1 MIVNAIK
8 THKIVPGQDA
18 NVYAILDRYL
28 PRLKEKS
35 VVAITSKIIAICEG
49 RFVKVGTANKD
60 DLIAKEAEY
69 YLPRKLN
76 KYGAMLTIKQNI
88 LAPSAGIDESNAH
101 GHYILWPK
109 NPQKTANQVR
119 AYLRKKHKVKNLGVI
134 ITDSRT
140 LPLRWGTIGVS
151 LAYSGFKPL
160 NNYIGKKDLFG
171 RRLKVT
177 KSNIADA
184 LAVVA
189 VLVIGEG
196 AEQTPIAI
204 MEDISFVQ
212 FRDTNPPKKELQ
224 MFNVDMR
231 KDDMYAPVLQ
241 AVRWKK
247 GGGKSAL

>member
-1 MIVNAIK
+1 MIIIPIK
-8 THKIVPGQDA
+8 THKIIPGKDSDL
-18 NVYAILDRYL
+18 YAILDRYL

-35 VVAITSKIIAICEG
+35 VVAITSKVIAICEG

-60 DLIAKEAEY
+60 DLIVKEAEY

-76 KYGAMLTIKQNI
+76 KYGVMLTIKQNI
-88 LAPSAGIDESNAH
+88 LAPSAGIDESNAN

-109 NPQKTANQVR
+109 NSQKTANATR
-119 AYLRKKHKVKNLGVI
+119 AYLRKKHKIENLGVI

-151 LAYSGFKPL
+151 LTYSGFKPL
-160 NNYIGKKDLFG
+160 NNYIGKRDLFG
-171 RRLKVT
+171 RRLEVT
-177 KSNIADA
+177 QSNIADA
-184 LAVVA
+184 LAVAA
-189 VLVIGEG
+189 VLAIGEG

-204 MEDISFVQ
+204 MEDVHFVQ
-212 FRDTNPPKKELQ
+212 FREGNPPKKELE

-247 GGGKSAL
+247 GGSKNQL

>member
-1 MIVNAIK
+1 MIVSPVK
-8 THKIVPGQDA
+8 THKVIPGEDSDL
-18 NVYAILDRYL
+18 YAILDRYL
-28 PRLKEKS
+28 SRLKEKS
-35 VVAITSKIIAICEG
+35 VVAITSKIVAICEG
-49 RFVKVGTANKD
+49 RFVKIGTANKD

-76 KYGAMLTIKQNI
+76 KYGVMLTIKQNI
-88 LAPSAGIDESNAH
+88 LAPSAGIDESNAD

-109 NPQKTANQVR
+109 NPQKTANQAR
-119 AYLRKKHKVKNLGVI
+119 AYLRKKYTIKNLGVI

-171 RRLKVT
+171 RKLEVT
-177 KSNIADA
+177 QSNVADA
-184 LAVVA
+184 LAVTS
-189 VLVIGEG
+189 VLSIGEG

-204 MEDISFVQ
+204 MEDMPFVQ
-212 FRDTNPPKKELQ
+212 FRDANPPKKELE

-241 AVRWKK
+241 AVKWVK
-247 GGGKSAL
+247 GNGKR